1 MYLSISLC
9 RRDSSFQYFS
19 FLDLSAIIRLS
30 SSYVPKQN
38 VKLLRYVRI
47 CDTAG
52 QEAYDHVRPLNYHDN
67 VDVVFIAFS
76 IVNRQSFN
84 NVKKRW
90 HEEQQKYMKS
100 AKVTIGQWS

>member
-1 MYLSISLC
+1 MKQL
-9 RRDSSFQYFS
+9 
-19 FLDLSAIIRLS
+19 FLRVALNYQI
-30 SSYVPKQN
+30 
-38 VKLLRYVRI
+38 YVRI

-100 AKVTIGQWS
+100 AKVMLLIDY